1 MIPAIIEA
9 HLRERYS
16 AYEHH
21 VHAAAATAQEL
32 AAAEHVSGYRVAKL
46 VVLRLGGRL
55 VIAVVAATDRVNV
68 QPLEEATGAR
78 AELVPEAEFS
88 DRFSPCEPGAEPP
101 LAIFGVPIYV
111 DDKLIRE
118 RAIVIPAGT
127 HEDAAIVDT
136 SEWSWSERALN
147 LGRRAVH
154 GCSATHCGCNETRQ
168 RSRPAHATVPP
179 IARWLHPDATYSI

>member
-21 VHAAAATAQEL
+21 VHVPAATAQEL

-46 VVLRLGGRL
+46 VVLKLGGHL
-55 VIAVVAATDRVNV
+55 AMAVVAATDRVNV
-68 QPLEEATGAR
+68 HPLEEATGAR
-78 AELVPEAEFS
+78 AELVPEAEFAE
-88 DRFSPCEPGAEPP
+88 RFSPCEPGAEPP

-118 RAIVIPAGT
+118 DAIVIPAGT
-127 HEDAAIVDT
+127 HEDAAIVGT
-136 SEWSWSERALN
+136 SEWIWSERVMPLTN

-154 GCSATHCGCNETRQ
+154 GCSASA
-168 RSRPAHATVPP
+168 SRPVGHT
-179 IARWLHPDATYSI
+179 DAADRDSGHVA